1 MLGALGLFAQAP
13 AEAHNFSTPSNVTV
27 TGQDGAL
34 AVSWSTPGLGSTAF
48 WGTNVQ
54 YRVKQPQGNW
64 QQGGYVFAGNC
75 NQNNP
80 TGCSL
85 TISSLTNNTTY
96 EVRAG
101 FRTGN
106 NHDHYSSPVDGTPAA
121 AQTNA
126 NLSALSAST
135 HTSSTGT
142 FTALTLTPSTFSA
155 TTTSYTAS
163 VGNARTHLKITPT
176 VAATGATV
184 KVGKQGTTLATVTS
198 GQPSAAIELSV
209 GSNAIT
215 VEVTASDTTTKKTYT
230 VTVTRQQA
238 LAAGQVWAAT
248 LTVTGSAMI
257 PGCDSATCD
266 TQITPNTFTVGG
278 QSNGLNLISVE
289 SGSLLVTLKN
299 QKNVA
304 LQALKF
310 CVGSTAFEIP
320 DTTGPTMVWSN
331 SGLTWSVGDIVSLSI
346 GTSCPTQSTDATLSG
361 LTATQATSASGPFTA
376 LSIGTFASATTSYTA
391 NVANSI
397 THVKLTPTVNESNA
411 TVKVG
416 KGSSLTA
423 VTSGSASG
431 AIALAV
437 GANALKV
444 EVTAQDGSTTQT
456 YTVNVTRAQAQ
467 STDATLSALS
477 ASSSTSASGSF
488 TALSI
493 GTFASGTTSYTVSVA
508 NSVTHVKLTPTVNES
523 NATVKVGKGSSLTTV
538 TSGSASAAI
547 ALTVGANAIK
557 AVVTAQDGTTTQT
570 YTVTVTRLAPPTQSN
585 DAALSALTATS
596 STSAS
601 GSFTTLNIGT
611 FAAGTTSY
619 SASVGNSVTHV
630 KLTPTVNNSNA
641 TVKVGKGSSL
651 TTVAS
656 GTASGAIALAVGANA
671 IKAVVTAQDG
681 TTTQTYTVT
690 VTRAS
695 QQTQSTDATLSGLT
709 ATSSTSASGSFTT
722 LNIGAF
728 AAGTTSYS
736 ASVGNSV
743 THVKL
748 TPTVNHSNATV
759 KVGKQGTTLATVP
772 SGTASSAIALS
783 VGSNTLVVRV
793 TAQDTTTK
801 DYTVTVTRA
810 AAQGAVQ
817 STNANLSALTAGSS
831 TSSGGTFTNF
841 SIGTFSAS
849 TTSYTASVA
858 NDQTHVKLTP
868 TVADTG
874 KATVGVRKG
883 SSGNFA
889 SVTSGSASAAIAL
902 SVGANTLVVR
912 VTAQDTTR
920 IKDYTVT
927 VTRRM
932 AQAAPTG
939 LTVTPGVMQLRVA
952 WTAPS
957 GSFTGYRLD
966 ITSATA
972 SAVANGAAASGSN
985 PAAAW
990 VAVATPA
997 NTSTSYTI
1005 DSNAVTLTH
1014 GKLYRVRLRT
1024 TAPDSA
1030 WVFSSGTPQ
1039 APATE
1044 DESAVLNLSLDG
1056 LARTLLSGAVGII
1069 GERIA
1074 ASDEPAPAIPE
1085 MDDADA
1091 WAAATG
1097 LLPSAA
1103 ATSPKKDPWD
1113 PHAQNPDWMTGDIS
1127 LNRSFAFSLDTPS
1140 GSQSQTDD
1148 SQWRVWGAGDL
1159 QNFRRRQ
1166 TSSIS
1171 RGGWN
1176 TVYLGLERRV
1186 AGHWLGGLALAS
1198 GRGKADYSYSEGAAE
1213 GRLELR
1219 LKAAYPYFRTVTAEG
1234 FEIWA
1239 MAGAGQGRATNSI
1252 NGQEPHSGRLHMRMA
1267 AAGLRLKMADWPSV
1281 QLSALA
1287 DASAETLIIRG
1298 EQSLANLKSSVRR
1311 VRAGLELSGQG
1322 GEWSPYMRLNLRHE
1336 GGGGLSAA
1344 GLESEAGA
1352 RYSHGRLG
1360 MDVRMRWMRL
1370 TGSRKYRESGAA
1382 ATLRISPESD
1392 GTGLSLTLTPSRG
1405 RPDGT
1410 DLVWG
1415 ASSLPS
1421 ETPAGVDNGLAM
1433 TVKIGYGIRP
1443 LQLPGLVTP
1452 TLGYVRGAQGDERL
1466 RIGADY
1472 ATELPYELRLGFGLE
1487 RRETLG
1493 GADRNIRLDANMRW

>member
-1 MLGALGLFAQAP
+1 MLGALGLFAPAP
-13 AEAHNFSTPSNVTV
+13 NAVANHTFSVPSNIQVTGGDRSVTISWDAVNNANNYAVQGRQMGLTSAFSRTLSDTSYSHGASDVWLADSGSDLPTRNGVTYQLRVRVLSHGGHNFSAWSQWFDVTPNVPSN
-27 TGQDGAL
+27 D
-34 AVSWSTPGLGSTAF
+34 
-48 WGTNVQ
+48 
-54 YRVKQPQGNW
+54 
-64 QQGGYVFAGNC
+64 
-75 NQNNP
+75 
-80 TGCSL
+80 
-85 TISSLTNNTTY
+85 
-96 EVRAG
+96 
-101 FRTGN
+101 
-106 NHDHYSSPVDGTPAA
+106 AA
-121 AQTNA
+121 
-126 NLSALSAST
+126 
-135 HTSSTGT
+135 
-142 FTALTLTPSTFSA
+142 
-155 TTTSYTAS
+155 
-163 VGNARTHLKITPT
+163 
-176 VAATGATV
+176 
-184 KVGKQGTTLATVTS
+184 
-198 GQPSAAIELSV
+198 
-209 GSNAIT
+209 
-215 VEVTASDTTTKKTYT
+215 
-230 VTVTRQQA
+230 
-238 LAAGQVWAAT
+238 
-248 LTVTGSAMI
+248 
-257 PGCDSATCD
+257 
-266 TQITPNTFTVGG
+266 
-278 QSNGLNLISVE
+278 
-289 SGSLLVTLKN
+289 
-299 QKNVA
+299 
-304 LQALKF
+304 
-310 CVGSTAFEIP
+310 
-320 DTTGPTMVWSN
+320 
-331 SGLTWSVGDIVSLSI
+331 
-346 GTSCPTQSTDATLSG
+346 LSG
-361 LTATQATSASGPFTA
+361 LTATSSTSASGAFTT
-376 LSIGTFASATTSYTA
+376 LSIGTFASGTTDYSVS
-391 NVANSI
+391 VANSI
-397 THVKLTPTVNESNA
+397 THVKLTPTVNNSNA

-423 VTSGSASG
+423 VTSGQPSG
-431 AIALAV
+431 AIAL
-437 GANALKV
+437 
-444 EVTAQDGSTTQT
+444 S
-456 YTVNVTRAQAQ
+456 
-467 STDATLSALS
+467 
-477 ASSSTSASGSF
+477 
-488 TALSI
+488 
-493 GTFASGTTSYTVSVA
+493 
-508 NSVTHVKLTPTVNES
+508 
-523 NATVKVGKGSSLTTV
+523 
-538 TSGSASAAI
+538 
-547 ALTVGANAIK
+547 VGANAIK
-557 AVVTAQDGTTTQT
+557 AVVTAQDGTTTRT
-570 YTVTVTRLAPPTQSN
+570 YTVTVNRAQAQQTQST
-585 DAALSALTATS
+585 DATLSGLTATS

-630 KLTPTVNNSNA
+630 KLTPTVN
-641 TVKVGKGSSL
+641 
-651 TTVAS
+651 
-656 GTASGAIALAVGANA
+656 
-671 IKAVVTAQDG
+671 
-681 TTTQTYTVT
+681 
-690 VTRAS
+690 
-695 QQTQSTDATLSGLT
+695 
-709 ATSSTSASGSFTT
+709 
-722 LNIGAF
+722 
-728 AAGTTSYS
+728 
-736 ASVGNSV
+736 
-743 THVKL
+743 
-748 TPTVNHSNATV
+748 HSNATV
-759 KVGKQGTTLATVP
+759 KVGKQGTTLATVT
-772 SGTASSAIALS
+772 SGSASAAIALD

-793 TAQDTTTK
+793 TAENNTTK
-801 DYTVTVTRA
+801 NYMVTVTRA
-810 AAQGAVQ
+810 AL

-831 TSSGGTFTNF
+831 TSSGGTFTNL

-920 IKDYTVT
+920 TKDYTVT
-927 VTRRM
+927 VTRRT

-997 NTSTSYTI
+997 NTSISYTI

-1014 GKLYRVRLRT
+1014 GRLYRVRLRT

-1044 DESAVLNLSLDG
+1044 DESAALNLSLDG

-1091 WAAATG
+1091 WASATG

-1103 ATSPKKDPWD
+1103 ATSPKTDAWRD
-1113 PHAQNPDWMTGDIS
+1113 PHAQNPDWITGDLS
-1127 LNRSFAFSLDTPS
+1127 WKRSFAFSLDTPS

-1148 SQWRVWGAGDL
+1148 SQWRIWGSGDL

-1252 NGQEPHSGRLHMRMA
+1252 NGEEPHSGRLHMRMA
-1267 AAGLRLKMADWPSV
+1267 AAGLSLKMADWPSV

-1287 DASAETLIIRG
+1287 DAGAETLIIRG
-1298 EQSLANLKSSVRR
+1298 EQSLANLKSSVQR
-1311 VRAGLELSGQG
+1311 VRAGLELSGHQ
-1322 GEWSPYMRLNLRHE
+1322 GEWSPYMRLSLRHE

-1382 ATLRISPESD
+1382 ATLRISPAAD
-1392 GTGLSLTLTPSRG
+1392 GTGLSLTLTPVRG

-1415 ASSLPS
+1415 ASPLPS
-1421 ETPAGVDNGLAM
+1421 ETPARVEDGLAM
-1433 TVKIGYGIRP
+1433 TVQVGYGIRP

-1452 TLGYVRGAQGDERL
+1452 TLGYARGAQGDERL
-1466 RIGADY
+1466 RVGADY
-1472 ATELPYELRLGFGLE
+1472 TTEVPHELRLGFGLE
-1487 RRETLG
+1487 RRKTLG
-1493 GADRNIRLDANMRW
+1493 NADRNIRLDAQMRW